1 MQKLLEFKT
10 QEDKNNVE
18 NYNIIET
25 NYYDEKLKDFV
36 NLLFNFEN
44 NKYLFVKINFKNY
57 EFRKFFSYRELRHI
71 FNYNYEL
78 YMCINNNNFSF
89 SIDYK
94 TNDIIIILENVFDRN
109 YIGLKNSKNI
119 CYLNF
124 RNNIDSKYKNK
135 K

>member
-10 QEDKNNVE
+10 QEDKINAE

-44 NKYLFVKINFKNY
+44 NKYLFVKIKFKNY
-57 EFRKFFSYRELRHI
+57 EFEKNFSYCELKHI

-78 YMCINNNNFSF
+78 YWCIENNNFNF
-89 SIDYK
+89 SIDYE
-94 TNDIIIILENVFDRN
+94 TNDVFIILENVFDIN
-109 YIGLKNSKNI
+109 YIGMKNTKNI
-119 CYLNF
+119 CNLNF
-124 RNNIDSKYKNK
+124 KYNINAKYLVFK
-135 K
+135 